1 MSSDNPYG
9 GPYPGQPGQGPVP
22 GQGGTPSGQ
31 PSAGGPYGY
40 PQQPPAG
47 GPPPGSGYTFG
58 PFAPGSQPGGPQGAT
73 TTRLIRSAATAR
85 IPTSAA
91 AQPTAQWPS
100 EPVEDQ
106 NHHHRRR
113 GRRRSGPRN
122 HRHRP
127 GQPRRS
133 RRHAPTVRA
142 PQSQV
147 ADPTQTAAAP
157 PSEPPTSAPPPTTA
171 PAAAK
176 ASDAVA
182 GYLKAL
188 AAADAD
194 AAIAY
199 SAEPLTKGGTL
210 TDSVLAQSN
219 KQAPLRGINVPAVD
233 DENAATVDATY
244 KLGKKS
250 VSESFDVIKSGSD
263 WKLQRVVADLN
274 LAGVRYKGVTLR
286 INGAKVSR
294 DVVSVFPGSY
304 ALTTG
309 RKTVSYGSKNTVLV
323 RGPSDLPSTSGIKL
337 SLTKSRHDVGE
348 ECGQAELFEVPQAE
362 GGRAQGLPLRP
373 DHRQLQDQH
382 AARSSRPRRG
392 PDPFRKAKVSLV
404 EHPGNGTDQDQ
415 RRDERQLHL
424 RTAGRPPAR
433 RGQARGGRQ
442 RVRGQAERQGDRGWP
457 CRPGQPVAPPR
468 LSTMAG

>member
-58 PFAPGSQPGGPQGAT
+58 PFAPGSQPGGPQGA
-73 TTRLIRSAATAR
+73 
-85 IPTSAA
+85 P
-91 AQPTAQWPS
+91 P
-100 EPVEDQ
+100 
-106 NHHHRRR
+106 
-113 GRRRSGPRN
+113 
-122 HRHRP
+122 P
-127 GQPRRS
+127 GSYGAPPPPGYPPQPRRS
-133 RRHAPTVRA
+133 QPPGGPPNRSKTRIIIIAAAAVVVLALGTTGIVLANRDDPGATRQPSA

-147 ADPTQTAAAP
+147 ADPSQTAAAP

-210 TDSVLAQSN
+210 TDSVLAESN
-219 KQAPLRGINVPAVD
+219 KRAPLRGINVPAVD

-244 KLGKKS
+244 KLGKKT
-250 VSESFDVIKSGSD
+250 VSESFDVVKSGSD

-286 INGAKVSR
+286 LNGAKVSR
-294 DVVSVFPGSY
+294 NVVSVFPGSY
-304 ALTTG
+304 ALTSG
-309 RKTVSYGSKNTVLV
+309 RKTVSYGSKNTVVV
-323 RGPSDLPSTSGIKL
+323 RGPSDLPSTTGIKL
-337 SLTKSRHDVGE
+337 SLTHSGTKSVKNAAKRSYSNCLKQKKVAPKG
-348 ECGQAELFEVPQAE
+348 CPF
-362 GGRAQGLPLRP
+362 GLTTGSFKINNSTIKWT
-373 DHRQLQDQH
+373 QKG
-382 AARSSRPRRG
+382 S
-392 PDPFRKAKVSLV
+392 DPFRNAKVSLV
-404 EHPGNGTDQDQ
+404 STLATVRIKINVEMNADCTSNGRAATCS
-415 RRDERQLHL
+415 
-424 RTAGRPPAR
+424 
-433 RGQARGGRQ
+433 GGVNRA
-442 RVRGQAERQGDRGWP
+442 VGAYVSAVKPSGKVTW
-457 CRPGQPVAPPR
+457 AA
-468 LSTMAG
+468 M